1 MIETE
6 VKEEAHR
13 NEKHES
19 DLIDVILHQHE
30 VIVRQSEQLMRAM
43 DLAFAVHVA
52 PPTLSLGAEIQQL
65 IGTLANITAADM
77 ARFASMAK
85 SLFDSLRGSGV
96 GGGGAVGS
104 PS

>member
-1 MIETE
+1 MIENE
-6 VKEEAHR
+6 MKEATNR
-13 NEKHES
+13 DEKHHA
-19 DLIDVILHQHE
+19 DLIDVILHQQE

-52 PPTLSLGAEIQQL
+52 PPTLSFGAEIQQL
-65 IGTLANITAADM
+65 IGTLASITAADM
-77 ARFASMAK
+77 SRFAGMAK
-85 SLFDSLRGSGV
+85 SLFDTLKGSGV